1 MVGYQHLSIQSWFYD
16 QALGMLL
23 WRRVLDKDC
32 QLISTAWYCIY
43 LHLIRL
49 HQETCI
55 VEIFFEYFE
64 LFGFLIQLPYYRRC

>member
-1 MVGYQHLSIQSWFYD
+1 MVYNQV
-16 QALGMLL
+16 LGMLL

-32 QLISTAWYCIY
+32 QLISTGWYCIY

-64 LFGFLIQLPYYRRC
+64 LFGFLLELRY

>member
-1 MVGYQHLSIQSWFYD
+1 
-16 QALGMLL
+16 MLL

-32 QLISTAWYCIY
+32 QLISTGWYCIY
-43 LHLIRL
+43 LHIIRL

-64 LFGFLIQLPYYRRC
+64 LFGFLLELRYSLSKCNNQLM